1 MFKGGIPPF
10 KKLNKNIVKINKSR
24 EFNPDLLLS
33 SLIVKKTDDNK
44 ISNRSDRSDTDD
56 DDDDDDDD

>member
-24 EFNPDLLLS
+24 EFNPELLVS
-33 SLIVKKTDDNK
+33 SLIVKKPNTNLSSTK
-44 ISNRSDRSDTDD
+44 DD
-56 DDDDDDDD
+56 DDDDDDDDE

>member
-24 EFNPDLLLS
+24 EFNPELLVS
-33 SLIVKKTDDNK
+33 SLIVKKPN
-44 ISNRSDRSDTDD
+44 SNVSSTRDD
-56 DDDDDDDD
+56 DDDDDDDDDE